1 MMGYTHISI
10 TLALVKQPYVALT
23 HKQIHTLKIMCL
35 TGSPSFKTFSL
46 AKKAFPNANRKLSG
60 TCSARAMTSKMKTR
74 SRSES

>member
-10 TLALVKQPYVALT
+10 SLALVKQPYVALP
-23 HKQIHTLKIMCL
+23 KQIHTLKIMCL

-46 AKKAFPNANRKLSG
+46 AKKAFPNVNRKLSG

-74 SRSES
+74 SRSDS